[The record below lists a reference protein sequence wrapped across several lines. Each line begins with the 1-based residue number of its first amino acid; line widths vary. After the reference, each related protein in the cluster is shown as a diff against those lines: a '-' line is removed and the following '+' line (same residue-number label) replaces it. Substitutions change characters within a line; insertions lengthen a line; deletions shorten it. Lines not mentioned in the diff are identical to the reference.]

1 MTTTVYLDGTD
12 GLDSNSGVDSAN
24 PKQTISGLAT
34 ANTFPDTMIL
44 YLKTGTTISAGTSIL
59 STPSNASLTFRSY
72 GGGARPTVTARGFV
86 AAGTGSID
94 VQDVDFDDAV
104 AGEGVCLQAK
114 TGGNMSVV
122 NSDIH
127 GFGTAIKCGTGTVY
141 VNNIWCDKP
150 ASNGFQLDCPY
161 DKALATSVQVLNSR
175 FTAASPTAQDL
186 LVLHDGGIGL
196 LTGAVVA
203 GNRIEALGGA
213 YVESGIDVQQQF
225 KGALVYGNTV
235 VGSSQWGLV
244 MGSLYKGGSS
254 SYTFN
259 TKAQMLAA
267 FSREGTTAS
276 GTGVGTGAT
285 IIHCGHCAW
294 VTADGG
300 NNGLYQLTGND
311 PNVAGGWTGPIA
323 VADMADSPNLIYGN
337 RFIDCVAGVQVQH
350 PGSQIVANVFLGT
363 TLGNW
368 YGPDVSNG
376 SGNVISFYDMGY
388 DCLVMDN
395 VFATASGKY
404 TEIGADGDPTGT
416 LLTSTKAAVQIKAI
430 HARIAQRSRAVFT
443 GNVVRMR
450 AEHEGP
456 FVEFV
461 DADDAT
467 YFDSDYN
474 AFIADVGVSDGT
486 WPEFCDDAGTARTF
500 SAFKTANSS
509 DSHSFFQTPETA
521 VIDSECRPGD
531 GSTLIAAG
539 VARAGLDG
547 AIPATDSEGNALS
560 SPPDIGGYRYL
571 SEAVAATIVPTL
583 RRILRALR
591 AAGSAPVDLPIPGAV
606 TGLAATASDAVTLVV
621 SCDATTDAA
630 FYQFRHSIAGLDSW
644 VESST
649 TAELFASL
657 SVDGGTTYDVQV
669 RAGNGAGNGP
679 WSASVQATT
688 AASVWYLPQE
698 VETRGFQELPPLAE
712 RYMASGATSNPGAY
726 DTAGVYTL
734 LTDNGGAA
742 GGVALVAVDDNTERK
757 IDAAMSLMGMASDHQ
772 WLIAMKASHEL
783 SAAQS
788 FWFVYGCHS
797 SLSSMYGLHVSASD
811 VVTFTSR
818 GLGESASTNTAM
830 TRDSGPVYGDFDG
843 QGEYTVLLNIRAVST
858 TAVDVQVKI
867 VHDTVGTSVWSA
879 SGIACGDDANSLPGI
894 TASQTASEFGGLM
907 LGARMKSIASAGEPE
922 KFFGIGT
929 GHTATIGTFQA
940 RKWGD
945 YDAGRIDDAA
955 AAILA
960 DPAGWWLA

>member
-34 ANTFPDTMIL
+34 ANVFPDTMIL
-44 YLKTGTTISAGTSIL
+44 YCKTGTTISAGTAIL

-72 GGGARPTVTARGFV
+72 GGGARPVVTARGFI

-104 AGEGVCLQAK
+104 AGQGVCLQAK

-127 GFGTAIKCGTGTVY
+127 GFGTAIKSGTGTIY
-141 VNNIWCDKP
+141 VRNVWVDKP

-161 DKALATSVQVLNSR
+161 DQTLATSVQILDSR

-196 LTGAVVA
+196 LAGAVID
-203 GNRIEALGGA
+203 NCTIEAVDGA

-225 KGALVYGNTV
+225 KGTTVSNCTV

-244 MGSLYKGGSS
+244 MGSLYKGGAS

-404 TEIGADGDPTGT
+404 TEIGSDGDPTGT

-467 YFDSDYN
+467 YFDADYN

-500 SAFKTANSS
+500 SGYKTANSS
-509 DSHSFFQTPETA
+509 DSHSFFQTPATA
-521 VIDSECRPGD
+521 VIDDDCRPSE
-531 GSTLIAAG
+531 GSTLGGAG
-539 VARAGLDG
+539 VARSGLDG
-547 AIPATDSEGNALS
+547 SIPATDSEGNPIS
-560 SPPDIGGYRYL
+560 SPPDIGGYRL
-571 SEAVAATIVPTL
+571 LADAVAAAVVGTL
-583 RRILRALR
+583 RRLLRAVR
-591 AAGSAPVDLPIPGAV
+591 TAGGAPVDLPIPEGV
-606 TGLAATASDAVTLVV
+606 TGLAAAATDAVTLAV
-621 SCDATTDAA
+621 SCDATANAA
-630 FYQFRHSIAGLDSW
+630 FYQYRHSITGLDTW
-644 VESST
+644 TESST

-657 SVDGGTTYDVQV
+657 TVDAGTTYDVQV

-688 AASVWYLPQE
+688 PVAVWYLPQE
-698 VETRGFQELPPLAE
+698 VETRGFQELPPLVE
-712 RYMASGATSNPGAY
+712 RYMATGATTNPDAY
-726 DTAGVYTL
+726 TTAGAYTL
-734 LTDNGGAA
+734 LTDNGGTG
-742 GGVALVAVDDNTERK
+742 GGVALVAVDDDAERK
-757 IDAAMSLMGMASDHQ
+757 LDAALSFNGMAADDQ
-772 WLIAMKASHEL
+772 WLLAMEASHEQ
-783 SAAQS
+783 SAVQS
-788 FWFVYGCHS
+788 FFFVYGCHS
-797 SLSSMYGLHVSASD
+797 SLAAMYGLHVSAAD
-811 VVTFTSR
+811 EVTFTSR
-818 GLGESASTNTAM
+818 GLGETSSTNTAL
-830 TRDSGPVYGDFDG
+830 TRDSGPVFGDFDA
-843 QGEYTVLLNIRAVST
+843 QGTYTVFLSIRAVST

-867 VHDTVGTSVWSA
+867 VHGTVGTSVWSA
-879 SGIACGDDANSLPGI
+879 SAIECGDDAAKLPGI
-894 TASQTASEFGGLM
+894 TGSQTAADFGGLM
-907 LGARMKSIASAGEPE
+907 LAARMRALSASHLPE
-922 KFFGIGT
+922 KLFGIGT
-929 GHTATIGTFQA
+929 GHVATIGTFQA
-940 RKWGD
+940 RRWSD
-945 YDAGRIDDAA
+945 FDAGRIDDAITA
-955 AAILA
+955 AAA
-960 DPAGWWLA
+960 DPDGWWLA